1 MMEPTMHCPSFA
13 SSRKQR
19 GVGLVEL
26 MVATACGLVVSGAA
40 VNFLAASLKSN
51 TDYVI
56 SAAFTQDLRGTTD
69 YVTRELRRAGYDENA
84 LRYVALAEGSVVTS
98 PFAPIQVVREDAN
111 NSCVVYAYDGRTAR
125 TTAGTG
131 PGVIDVGAGEIRA
144 MRRMTRTIGGQ
155 QIGVLEVAETS
166 ATVSSLDC
174 DAPGP
179 DYSSYPAACNA
190 ATGWCALT
198 DPRQIDVATFRV
210 LDNSAWNPPAASRN
224 GSKMRELTVTLEAG
238 PIGHPEYRR
247 EGTNTV
253 RVRAECLRPVA
264 PTDPPDT
271 TGTLCNT
278 APAS

>member
-1 MMEPTMHCPSFA
+1 MKPLSF
-13 SSRKQR
+13 SSPRKQR
-19 GVGLVEL
+19 GIGLVEL

-40 VNFLAASLKSN
+40 VNFLAATLKSN
-51 TDYVI
+51 TDYVVG
-56 SAAFTQDLRGTTD
+56 AAFTQDLRGTTD

-84 LRYVALAEGSVVTS
+84 MRYIALAEGSDITS
-98 PFAPIQVVREDAN
+98 PFAPIQVVREDAD
-111 NSCVVYAYDGRTAR
+111 NSCVVYAYDGRSAR

-131 PGVIDVGAGEIRA
+131 PGVIDVAAGEIRA
-144 MRRMTRTIGGQ
+144 MRRMTRTIDGQ
-155 QIGVLEVAETS
+155 LIGVLEVAETS
-166 ATVSSLDC
+166 AAVAALDC

-179 DYSSYPAACNA
+179 DYASYPATCNT

-198 DPRQIDVATFRV
+198 DPRQIDVATFRI
-210 LDNSAWNPPAASRN
+210 LDNSAWNPPTASRN
-224 GSKMRELTVTLEAG
+224 GSKMRELAVTVEAG

-278 APAS
+278 APGS